1 MVAMRRTQ
9 TLLPLALPLVLV
21 LGACASA
28 PAPRRATPE
37 PEACREPIYLEL
49 KAEHPDSLSERSW
62 ERLQQLEAE
71 CRAELRQE
79 PDRANLVGGDHHRG
93 AWLWMPAMMLFGG
106 MMWLMMGAF

>member
-1 MVAMRRTQ
+1 MRRTH
-9 TLLPLALPLVLV
+9 TLLPLALPLVLF
-21 LGACASA
+21 LAACASA
-28 PAPRRATPE
+28 PAPRQATPE

-49 KAEHPDSLSERSW
+49 KGEHPDSLSERSW

-79 PDRANLVGGDHHRG
+79 SDGADLVGGDHHRG